1 MARKTYARLESEIA
15 AALSPGTKERK
26 GRGKALSVA
35 YRLHLTPSEM
45 QAVEY
50 ARGRYQWP
58 DMLAMHAAEGGQVA
72 FSEPEMWQWC
82 DDVDSD
88 AEGGHAPFPLA
99 SDDLATK
106 LQSFYDQRV

>member
-1 MARKTYARLESEIA
+1 MARKTYARLENEIA

-26 GRGKALSVA
+26 SRDRAPSVA

-58 DMLAMHAAEGGQVA
+58 DMLAMHASENGAIA
-72 FSEPEMWQWC
+72 FGEYEMSQWC

-88 AEGGHAPFPLA
+88 AGGNHAPFPMA
-99 SDDLATK
+99 SGGLATK
-106 LQSFYDQRV
+106 LQNFYDQRI